1 LGGGYW
7 IPEEQVLAQVRPE
20 REGGRM
26 QSGRL
31 GAGVEPEADV
41 KMGVG
46 VEAESGVGAS
56 ANLAAGEAQ

>member
-46 VEAESGVGAS
+46 VEAESGD
-56 ANLAAGEAQ
+56 